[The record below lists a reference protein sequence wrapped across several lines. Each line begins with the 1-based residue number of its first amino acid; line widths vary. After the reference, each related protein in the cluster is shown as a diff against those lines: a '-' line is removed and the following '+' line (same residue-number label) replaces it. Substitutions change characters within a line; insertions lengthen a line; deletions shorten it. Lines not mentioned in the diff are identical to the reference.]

1 MYRSEEAWLFIIKL
15 EVCVS
20 YVLERLIG
28 IADKNVHA
36 FLNF

>member
-20 YVLERLIG
+20 YVRRTF
-28 IADKNVHA
+28 DWNS
-36 FLNF
+36 

>member
-20 YVLERLIG
+20 YVFRTF
-28 IADKNVHA
+28 DWNS
-36 FLNF
+36 